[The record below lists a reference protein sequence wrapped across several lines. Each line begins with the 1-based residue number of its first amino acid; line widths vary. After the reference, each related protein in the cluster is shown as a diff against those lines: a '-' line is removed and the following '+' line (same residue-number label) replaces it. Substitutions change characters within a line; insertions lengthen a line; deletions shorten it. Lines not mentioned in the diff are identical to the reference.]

1 MSSVWEPTPEFIR
14 TTNLHWLM
22 QRLGVDSFPAAHA
35 WSVAHRTDFWRLVRE
50 RLGVRPGNAA
60 ATCFAGAADAVA
72 VFEQP
77 AAGPLRR
84 LTLGELDRLSNAV
97 ANGLMARGLAAGEA
111 VAIVMPM
118 TAEAVAIFLGIL
130 KAGGVAVGI
139 AESFMPPEIAVRLRI
154 AKAARVFTQETI
166 VRGGKRLALADRVRE
181 AGAGEILL
189 WEDFQGCDDVPVLV
203 PRQPSDHLMILF
215 SSGTTGEPKAIPW
228 THETPLKCAMDAHF
242 HHDVRPGDVVA
253 WPTSLGWM
261 MGPWLVFAAL
271 WNRAAV
277 ALYDGAP
284 TESGFGRFVAEA
296 GVTLLGVVPS
306 LVKAW
311 RSSGEMDRF
320 DWSTIRA
327 FSSTGECS
335 NADDMAWLMAR
346 AGHKPIIEY
355 CGGTEVAGGYITG
368 TVVQPSRPGTFSTP
382 ALGLDFVILDDDGVP
397 ADSGEAFLV
406 PPSVGLSTEL
416 LNGDHHSVYEAD
428 VPRRGLRRHG
438 DQIERLPDGSYRAH
452 GRRDDTMKL
461 GGIKVSSAEIERVL
475 QGVPGVVETAAV
487 AVPPQGGGPAR
498 LVIYAVAAADDGLQ
512 SAMQA
517 AIRERLNPLFKIHE
531 VVIVDKLP
539 RTASN
544 KVLRRVLRADYEA
557 RS

>member
-1 MSSVWEPTPEFIR
+1 VNVAWEPTPEFIR

-22 QRLGVDSFPAAHA
+22 ERIGAATFPEAHA
-35 WSVAHRTDFWRLVRE
+35 WSVAHRGEFWQLVRE
-50 RLGVRPGNAA
+50 RLGVRQGNAA

-72 VFEQP
+72 VVERP
-77 AAGPLRR
+77 TEGPVRR
-84 LTLGELDRLSNAV
+84 LTLSALEGMSNRV
-97 ANGLMARGLAAGEA
+97 ANGLVARGLVPGEA
-111 VAIVMPM
+111 VAVVMPM

-130 KAGGVAVGI
+130 KAGGVVVGI
-139 AESFMPPEIAVRLRI
+139 AESFMPPEIALRLRI
-154 AKAARVFTQETI
+154 ARATRVFTQMTI
-166 VRGGKRLALADRVRE
+166 LRGGKRLPLADRVRE
-181 AGAGEILL
+181 AGGATILL
-189 WEDFQGCDDVPVLV
+189 SDDVAAGDDSPVLV
-203 PRQPSDHLMILF
+203 PRGPTDHLTILF

-242 HHDVRPGDVVA
+242 HHDIRPGDVVA

-271 WNRAAV
+271 WNRAAI

-284 TESGFGRFVAEA
+284 TDPGFGRFVEEA

-311 RSSGEMDRF
+311 RTSGAVDGC
-320 DWSTIRA
+320 DWSRIRA

-368 TVVQPSRPGTFSTP
+368 TVVQPARPGTFSTP
-382 ALGLDFVILDDDGVP
+382 ALGLDFVILDDDGRP
-397 ADSGEAFLV
+397 ADVGEAFLV

-416 LNGDHHSVYEAD
+416 LNADHHRVYEAD
-428 VPRRGLRRHG
+428 VPRVGLRRHG
-438 DQIERLPDGSYRAH
+438 DQIERLPDGTFRAH

-461 GGIKVSSAEIERVL
+461 GGIKVSSAEIERAL
-475 QGVPGVVETAAV
+475 QGLPGVVETAAI
-487 AVPPQGGGPAR
+487 AVPPPGGGPTR
-498 LVIYAVAAADDGLQ
+498 LVIYAVAEPHPNLQ
-512 SAMQA
+512 AAMQA
-517 AIRERLNPLFKIHE
+517 AIRTRLNPLFKIHD
-531 VVIVDKLP
+531 VVITATLP

-544 KVLRRVLRADYEA
+544 KVMRRVLRHDYEE
-557 RS
+557 RR